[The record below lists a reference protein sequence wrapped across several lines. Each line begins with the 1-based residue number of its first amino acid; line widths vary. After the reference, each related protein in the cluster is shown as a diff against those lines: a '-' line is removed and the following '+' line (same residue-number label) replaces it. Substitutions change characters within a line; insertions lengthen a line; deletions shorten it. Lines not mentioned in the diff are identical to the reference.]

1 MVKEAE
7 AEVGICK
14 GLPSADEDVVFLAND
29 RVLSDECF
37 KPTNLKNGL
46 LYADEDSG
54 IIANS
59 SRSVSSSGKMAI
71 DAAAVVAKVTA
82 ATSRAMTMMYELHR
96 AMKVDWLV
104 AIILE

>member
-46 LYADEDSG
+46 LYADDDSG

-59 SRSVSSSGKMAI
+59 SRSVSSSGKLTTGSCSSNSDSHSSHQSSDDDDMRTTPG
-71 DAAAVVAKVTA
+71 DE
-82 ATSRAMTMMYELHR
+82 S
-96 AMKVDWLV
+96 
-104 AIILE
+104 